1 MPRNKGNGRAKK
13 RQRVRAPRPCMGATS
28 DSDAKMADAI
38 RLNMHSIKRKEKST
52 VDLMMN
58 ALRTVQNE
66 VPSQREIQSIM
77 MFALTRYNDA
87 LDEYGERLPS
97 DFRVLFKNA
106 LKRVLEESI
115 YGRMNQQM
123 IYNACMK
130 MYEVKPD
137 NRSDALTIL
146 PTPLKTMLERRAKW
160 HSMK

>member
-1 MPRNKGNGRAKK
+1 
-13 RQRVRAPRPCMGATS
+13 
-28 DSDAKMADAI
+28 
-38 RLNMHSIKRKEKST
+38 
-52 VDLMMN
+52 
-58 ALRTVQNE
+58 
-66 VPSQREIQSIM
+66 M

-160 HSMK
+160 HSMKYKDVPPSLYPEICAELLSMMGKESGGALTLAQIKDRLKLKFNITYIPRK